1 MNFGK
6 QLKEGLITQ
15 NPVLVQVLGMC
26 STMAITTS
34 FFNGLGM
41 GVSVLIILTLSN
53 IFISLLRKI
62 IPNEVRI
69 ACYIVVIAGFVTC
82 VDLLLKAFVPALS
95 SSLGVFIPLIVV
107 NCIILGRA
115 EGFASKNG
123 VGASA
128 VDGICQGIGYTL
140 VLIVM
145 CVVREFL
152 GSGKFGGGLLGGG
165 ALGSAPGVTIIPEEF
180 GIKVLTL
187 PVGGFLTLGCLIALM
202 QWALAKSAKKKEGK
216 YVMSVTTLL
225 AISLGAILT
234 NNFIFAQFLGI
245 CPFLGVSKKIDTAV
259 GMGAAVTFVMGLASA
274 VCFGVNK
281 ILVAMGL
288 GYMQTVAFILVIAG
302 LVQFVEMF
310 LKKNIPTLYTALGVY
325 LPLITTNCAVLGVA
339 LLNVQNDYS
348 FIGSVVYGITGGLGF
363 LLAIFL
369 FAAVREQLE
378 VSSEN
383 PKAFDG
389 FPIALV
395 TAGLMALAFMGFSG
409 LKVW

>member
-128 VDGICQGIGYTL
+128 VDGICQGIGYTVVL
-140 VLIVM
+140 VIM
-145 CVVREFL
+145 CTVRE
-152 GSGKFGGGLLGGG
+152 LLGAGTLMDIQIMPASYTP
-165 ALGSAPGVTIIPEEF
+165 ALMLV
-180 GIKVLTL
+180 L
-187 PVGGFLTLGCLIALM
+187 PVGGFLCLGTLIAVM
-202 QWALAKSAKKKEGK
+202 QWALARSEKKAAEKNEKEG
-216 YVMSVTTLL
+216 
-225 AISLGAILT
+225 
-234 NNFIFAQFLGI
+234 N
-245 CPFLGVSKKIDTAV
+245 
-259 GMGAAVTFVMGLASA
+259 
-274 VCFGVNK
+274 
-281 ILVAMGL
+281 
-288 GYMQTVAFILVIAG
+288 
-302 LVQFVEMF
+302 
-310 LKKNIPTLYTALGVY
+310 
-325 LPLITTNCAVLGVA
+325 
-339 LLNVQNDYS
+339 
-348 FIGSVVYGITGGLGF
+348 
-363 LLAIFL
+363 
-369 FAAVREQLE
+369 
-378 VSSEN
+378 
-383 PKAFDG
+383 
-389 FPIALV
+389 
-395 TAGLMALAFMGFSG
+395 
-409 LKVW
+409 